1 MPAVGTVLIYFDFA
15 SMEFGV
21 AAALSRDPVML
32 ADYAGEPYLILPI
45 LAGWLPRDADRR
57 THAAER
63 ERYKAPTLSL
73 QCGGGAALMARKLGL
88 TRSQGQRLVDLHHE
102 RYAIYWEWSDRQLQK
117 AFDTGELVARD
128 GWRCG
133 VTSRTSIFT
142 ARNWLVQANSSA
154 LFRYGGLLMRQLSQ
168 PVIAPAHDAYLHEPA
183 EDRVELEK
191 MRAMHCLERASR
203 RFLHGFALRVD
214 AKIIRPGERFTDPR
228 GEKTWAFVERS
239 LRELE
244 EGRLDAAG

>member
-1 MPAVGTVLIYFDFA
+1 MI
-15 SMEFGV
+15 S
-21 AAALSRDPVML
+21 AAAPPLGRPHQTHRPRQSRDPS
-32 ADYAGEPYLILPI
+32 LP
-45 LAGWLPRDADRR
+45 P
-57 THAAER
+57 AER

-154 LFRYGGLLMRQLSQ
+154 
-168 PVIAPAHDAYLHEPA
+168 PV
-183 EDRVELEK
+183 
-191 MRAMHCLERASR
+191 
-203 RFLHGFALRVD
+203 
-214 AKIIRPGERFTDPR
+214 T
-228 GEKTWAFVERS
+228 
-239 LRELE
+239 
-244 EGRLDAAG
+244 AAC